1 MSSYLDN
8 VELFAGLTPEQL
20 DRIAQAAHPRV
31 FMPGTIIVNEGDDAH
46 GLYVIQSGSLK
57 VFLVEE
63 NGRELT
69 LSLLWPGEY
78 FGELALLDDAPRSAS
93 VMTRERTELLH
104 ISRTAFMAL
113 LEQYPSCAHVVMK
126 NLVGRIRTLTD
137 NVRGLALN
145 DVFGRLSRLFESLVV
160 ERDGKRVIE
169 RRLTQQEIAN
179 LLGSSREMVNRILR
193 ELVIGG
199 YVNLDDHQITL
210 LKPLPARW

>member
-1 MSSYLDN
+1 MSTYLAN

-20 DRIAQAAHPRV
+20 DRIGQAAHPRV

-78 FGELALLDDAPRSAS
+78 FGELALLDNAPRSAS
-93 VMTRERTELLH
+93 VMTRERSELLH
-104 ISRTAFMAL
+104 ISHTGFMGL
-113 LEQYPSCAHVVMK
+113 LEQHPSCAQVVMK
-126 NLVGRIRTLTD
+126 NLVGRIRALTD

-145 DVFGRLSRLFESLVV
+145 DVFGRLARLFETLAV
-160 ERDGKRVIE
+160 ERDGRRVIE
-169 RRLTQQEIAN
+169 RRLTQQELAN
-179 LLGSSREMVNRILR
+179 LVGSSREMVNRILR
-193 ELVIGG
+193 ELVVGG
-199 YVNLDDHQITL
+199 YVSLDDHQITL
-210 LKPLPARW
+210 LKALPTRW

>member
-1 MSSYLDN
+1 MSSYLAD
-8 VELFAGLTPEQL
+8 VELFAGLAPEQL
-20 DRIAQAAHPRV
+20 ERIAQAAHPRV
-31 FMPGTIIVNEGDDAH
+31 FMPGSIIVNEGDEGH
-46 GLYVIQSGSLK
+46 GLFVIQSGSLK

-78 FGELALLDDAPRSAS
+78 FGELALLDSAPRSAS

-104 ISRTAFMAL
+104 ISHTAFMAL
-113 LEQYPSCAHVVMK
+113 LEQHPGCAHVVMK

-145 DVFGRLSRLFESLVV
+145 DVFGRLVRLFETLAVAH
-160 ERDGKRVIE
+160 EGKRVVE

-179 LLGSSREMVNRILR
+179 LLGASREMVNRILR
-193 ELVIGG
+193 ELVVGG
-199 YVNLDDHQITL
+199 YLNLDDHRITL
-210 LKPLPARW
+210 LKPLPTRW

>member
-1 MSSYLDN
+1 MSTYLAN

-78 FGELALLDDAPRSAS
+78 FGELALLDSAPRSAS
-93 VMTRERTELLH
+93 VMTRERSELLH
-104 ISRTAFMAL
+104 ISQTAFMGL
-113 LEQYPSCAHVVMK
+113 LEQHPSCAQVVMK
-126 NLVGRIRTLTD
+126 NLVGRIRSLTD

-145 DVFGRLSRLFESLVV
+145 DVFGRLARLFESLAV
-160 ERDGKRVIE
+160 ERNGKRVIE

-179 LLGSSREMVNRILR
+179 LVGSSREMVNRILR
-193 ELVIGG
+193 ELVVGG
-199 YVNLDDHQITL
+199 YVNLDDHQIAL
-210 LKPLPARW
+210 LKPLPTRW

>member
-1 MSSYLDN
+1 MSTYLAN

-20 DRIAQAAHPRV
+20 DRIAQTAHPRV

-78 FGELALLDDAPRSAS
+78 FGELALLDSAPRSAS
-93 VMTRERTELLH
+93 VMTRERSELLH
-104 ISRTAFMAL
+104 ISQAAFTGL
-113 LEQYPSCAHVVMK
+113 LEQHPSCAQVVMK
-126 NLVGRIRTLTD
+126 NLVGRIRLLTD

-145 DVFGRLSRLFESLVV
+145 DVFSRLARLFESLAV

-179 LLGSSREMVNRILR
+179 LVGSSREMVNRILR
-193 ELVIGG
+193 ELVVGG
-199 YVNLDDHQITL
+199 YVNLDDHQIAL
-210 LKPLPARW
+210 LKPLPPRW